1 MRRTF
6 PKVSDRELN
15 FATYLAPS
23 IRPVY
28 ELVTQAVGEALGRP
42 TSLVTGRSFAQLTDG
57 TVHFAF
63 VCGLPYVRFSGHGVR
78 AIAAPVVTGERYGG
92 RPIYFSDVIVPS
104 ASSAQVFGDL
114 RGCSWAYN
122 EPDSHS
128 GYLVTL
134 HHLLE
139 MGETS
144 AFFGRW
150 ERTGYHQE
158 SVRRVAA
165 GDVDASAVD
174 SQVLAVAL
182 RDHPKLAERV
192 RVIAALGPSTIQPLV
207 ATAAVSDAL
216 TQEVKSVVTSL
227 DDPWLARWLVERFVS
242 VNDSSYADIRAMLE
256 SVEAAGPRLD
266 PAAVRWR
273 PKRTFG
279 AKSAESRPR
288 PPTLN

>member
-1 MRRTF
+1 VT
-6 PKVSDRELN
+6 RELV

-28 ELVTQAVGEALGRP
+28 ELVAQAAGEALGRP
-42 TSLVTGRSFAQLTDG
+42 TSLVTGRSFGQLTDG

-63 VCGLPYVRFSGHGVR
+63 LCGLPYVRLSGCGLR
-78 AIAAPVVTGERYGG
+78 AIAAPVLTGHRYGG

-104 ASSAQVFGDL
+104 TSSAQGLGDL

-139 MGETS
+139 MGETP

-150 ERTGYHQE
+150 KMTGHHQE

-165 GDVDASAVD
+165 GDLDASAVD
-174 SQVLAVAL
+174 SQVLAVEL
-182 RDHPKLAERV
+182 RDHPELAGRI
-192 RVIAALGPSTIQPLV
+192 RVIDVLGPSTIQPLV
-207 ATAAVSDAL
+207 ATAAASEAL
-216 TQEVKSVVTSL
+216 TREVKSVVTSL
-227 DDPWLARWLVERFVS
+227 DDPRLARGLVERFAS
-242 VNDSSYADIRAMLE
+242 VDDSSYADIRSMLGA
-256 SVEAAGPRLD
+256 VEALRATP
-266 PAAVRWR
+266 
-273 PKRTFG
+273 
-279 AKSAESRPR
+279 
-288 PPTLN
+288 